1 MTDPI
6 ADLLTR
12 IRNAGMARHAV
23 LRLPSSRLKTEIARV
38 LKEEGY
44 IDDYGHEDGVGPG
57 ILRIVLRYHNGQHV
71 ITRIKRESRPGQRR
85 YVAADSIPKV
95 MNGFGIAVLTT
106 SRGVM
111 TGHQAAEQGVGG
123 ELLASVY

>member
-44 IDDYGHEDGVGPG
+44 IEDYGHEDGVGPG

-111 TGHQAAEQGVGG
+111 TGHQATEQGVGG